1 MTAYQQITVIGAGA
15 WGTALANAAAR
26 AGRDVTLVARSQSA
40 ADSITRDRESAR
52 LPGIALDQKI
62 SISETINSGAQVLL
76 IALPTQSL
84 RSALVS
90 LEGKLQGKLSKD
102 AVIVSCAKGIERGT
116 HLFTTQIIEELLP
129 QARPAILSG
138 PSFAADVARGL
149 PTAVTLAAQ
158 DESIAAQLCQALGS
172 ATFRPYHTTDV
183 RGVEIGGAAKNVLA
197 IAAGI
202 VAGKELGASAL
213 AALTTRGF
221 AELAR
226 FGRALGARAETL
238 AGLSGLGDL
247 ILTCSST
254 QSRNFSFGVA
264 LGQGARPQGAARGLL
279 VEGASTAIALLE
291 LAEERKIEMPICKAV
306 TAILENRIAI
316 DEAIQGLLSRPFRS
330 EE

>member
-1 MTAYQQITVIGAGA
+1 MTAYQQIAVIGAGA

-40 ADSITRDRESAR
+40 ADTIRRDRESTR
-52 LPGIALDQKI
+52 LPGIALDPKVAV
-62 SISETINSGAQVLL
+62 SGTIDGGAQVLL
-76 IALPTQSL
+76 LAIPAQSL
-84 RSALVS
+84 RSALAALRS
-90 LEGKLQGKLSKD
+90 QLNRDS
-102 AVIVSCAKGIERGT
+102 VIVSCAKGIERGT

-158 DESIAAQLCQALGS
+158 DESIAVRLCQALGS

-221 AELAR
+221 SELAR
-226 FGRALGARAETL
+226 FGRALGARTETL

-264 LGQGARPQGAARGLL
+264 LGQGAQPQDAARSLL

-316 DEAIQGLLSRPFRS
+316 DEAIQGLLSRPFKS

>member
-1 MTAYQQITVIGAGA
+1 MSAYQQIAVIGAGA

-26 AGRDVTLVARSQSA
+26 ADRDVTMIARDRASADAVARERASP
-40 ADSITRDRESAR
+40 R
-52 LPGIALDQKI
+52 LPGIALDARIAVTGPDEKP
-62 SISETINSGAQVLL
+62 GAQVILL
-76 IALPTQSL
+76 AVPTQAL
-84 RSALVS
+84 RNALAP
-90 LEGKLQGKLSKD
+90 LQGKLGRD
-102 AVIVSCAKGIERGT
+102 TVVVSCAKGIERGT
-116 HLFTTQIIEELLP
+116 HHFTTEIIAEVLP
-129 QARPAILSG
+129 GVTPAILSG

-149 PTAVTLAAQ
+149 PTAVTLAAS
-158 DESIAAQLCQALGS
+158 DEAIAANLCQALGS

-202 VAGKELGASAL
+202 VAGKKLGASAL

-226 FGRALGARAETL
+226 FGRACGARPETL

-247 ILTCSST
+247 VLTCSSP

-264 LGQGARPQGAARGLL
+264 LGQGANPREASGGLL
-279 VEGASTAIALLE
+279 AEGVFTAAALLE
-291 LAEERKIEMPICKAV
+291 LADELTIEMPICRAV

-316 DEAIQGLLSRPFRS
+316 DDAIAGLLSRPLKA